1 MGDLVTCRREDHPRP
16 RQRGAGSPP
25 WSLRSEL
32 GAELP
37 VECRQASPPADK
49 ADRRE
54 RPQYHLET
62 GKGRAR
68 AGRGKDRGLNQG
80 AGAADRQL
88 RSHESARPSRI
99 QPEKVAKSAR
109 RRCELRRV
117 TELRRGLRRTIELWQ
132 QLLRA
137 IELRAVEWL
146 RGLLHRLCVAVRQV
160 VATRRVVRTLRVVQ
174 AVACVASCS
183 RASRCAAVR
192 RVVQLCVRLSGR
204 PHAAC
209 EVGARAGRA
218 TDCTTGAGQMACSGS
233 GGRSGG
239 GGQASA

>member
-1 MGDLVTCRREDHPRP
+1 MVVGDLVTCRREDHPRP
-16 RQRGAGSPP
+16 RQRGAGPPP

-32 GAELP
+32 GAALP

-99 QPEKVAKSAR
+99 QPEKVAKSAHWR
-109 RRCELRRV
+109 AA
-117 TELRRGLRRTIELWQ
+117 
-132 QLLRA
+132 LRA
-137 IELRAVEWL
+137 TPARSCVRSAAHGPGGGLSGAVHRARKRKRETHLTTASTVSSPAPDRDLTFAGLAVFVCRAHDPDERMNQSKFVDL
-146 RGLLHRLCVAVRQV
+146 RGTSPPHFQV
-160 VATRRVVRTLRVVQ
+160 
-174 AVACVASCS
+174 
-183 RASRCAAVR
+183 
-192 RVVQLCVRLSGR
+192 
-204 PHAAC
+204 
-209 EVGARAGRA
+209 
-218 TDCTTGAGQMACSGS
+218 
-233 GGRSGG
+233 
-239 GGQASA
+239 

>member
-1 MGDLVTCRREDHPRP
+1 MAALRMHHASAAWRAHASPLEEVAQNEEHMVVGDLVTCRREDHPRP

-32 GAELP
+32 GAALP

-99 QPEKVAKSAR
+99 QPEKVAKSAHWR
-109 RRCELRRV
+109 AA
-117 TELRRGLRRTIELWQ
+117 
-132 QLLRA
+132 LRA
-137 IELRAVEWL
+137 TPAR
-146 RGLLHRLCVAVRQV
+146 
-160 VATRRVVRTLRVVQ
+160 
-174 AVACVASCS
+174 S
-183 RASRCAAVR
+183 
-192 RVVQLCVRLSGR
+192 CVRSAAHGPGGGLSGAVHRARKRKRETHLTTASTVSSPAPAQR
-204 PHAAC
+204 PPF
-209 EVGARAGRA
+209 AG
-218 TDCTTGAGQMACSGS
+218 
-233 GGRSGG
+233 
-239 GGQASA
+239 